1 MACRFPSSGDQKLIQ
16 IVDSAL
22 ADVAR
27 RSGEWLVCRPGCTQC
42 CIGVFP
48 INQLDAFR
56 LRRGLADL
64 EVRAP
69 ERAAEVRQRAREAVA
84 RRAREFPGDPLTGM
98 LDEGEEAEE
107 RFGDFANDEPC
118 PALDPVTGYC
128 ELYESRPMTCRVF
141 GPAVQSEDGL
151 GVCELCFH
159 GASDQQK
166 EIQEMKQAGVVPG
179 LAAVLVGDNPASQ
192 IYVRSKVKT
201 CESLGLFSEKIE
213 PPTASTTQDLLDLV
227 DSLNNRDE
235 IDGILIQLPL
245 PPQVDSK
252 KVLEAVDPAKD
263 VDGFHPVNIGYLVS
277 GRPGPVPCTP
287 AGVIEIIK
295 RSGVEMKGA
304 RAVVVGRSDIVG
316 KPTAMLLMHN
326 HATITICHSRTRDLP
341 GVAREGDILVAAM
354 GKAAYVTGN
363 FIKPGAVVIDVG
375 QNVLKTEEEVRRV
388 FHDPT
393 QALQKLAAKGQVLV
407 GDVQPEDALE
417 KAGAYTPVPGGVGPL
432 TITMLMVNTVQAAKA
447 RRGVRGAAA

>member
-1 MACRFPSSGDQKLIQ
+1 
-16 IVDSAL
+16 VSA
-22 ADVAR
+22 R
-27 RSGEWLVCRPGCTQC
+27 
-42 CIGVFP
+42 I
-48 INQLDAFR
+48 LDGNKIR
-56 LRRGLADL
+56 
-64 EVRAP
+64 
-69 ERAAEVRQRAREAVA
+69 
-84 RRAREFPGDPLTGM
+84 
-98 LDEGEEAEE
+98 DEILQ
-107 RFGDFANDEPC
+107 N
-118 PALDPVTGYC
+118 L
-128 ELYESRPMTCRVF
+128 
-141 GPAVQSEDGL
+141 
-151 GVCELCFH
+151 
-159 GASDQQK
+159 QK
-166 EIQEMKQAGVVPG
+166 EIQELKQAGIVPG

-213 PPTASTTQDLLDLV
+213 PPATSSTQEMLDLV
-227 DSLNNRDE
+227 DRLNKRDD
-235 IDGILIQLPL
+235 IDGILVQLPL
-245 PPQVDSK
+245 PSQIDSK

-277 GRPGPVPCTP
+277 GRPGLVPCTP

-354 GKAAYVTGN
+354 GKAAYVTGD

-393 QALQKLAAKGQVLV
+393 TALQKLAAKGQVLV

-447 RRGVRGAAA
+447 RRGAHSAAA